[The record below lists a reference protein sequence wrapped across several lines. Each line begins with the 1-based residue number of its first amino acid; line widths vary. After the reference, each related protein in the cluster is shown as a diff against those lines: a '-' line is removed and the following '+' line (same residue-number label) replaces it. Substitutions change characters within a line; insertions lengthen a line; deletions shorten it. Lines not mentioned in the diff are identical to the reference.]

1 MQHQRS
7 WQNKHFIV
15 KSGMILSDLNY
26 AERYEAL
33 AQKEAAIWERIE
45 NNYIRN
51 WTEVFAEKA
60 QKYADNIVI
69 REVETEADFT
79 YRQLHKAS
87 DAVADY
93 IRAHIPDNRIGL
105 YYKNSFLFL
114 AALIG
119 INKTGR
125 LAVLF
130 NTNEPMARVGEMA
143 KRSDV
148 STVLGDPIEG
158 LKHYDIQTMIDTPT
172 QAPIHITDIPT
183 TLEDPAFVI
192 FTSGTSGP
200 SKPALFSHRRMIGA
214 GVAWSLRTFMKEEH
228 NCYITL
234 PLYHGNALAV
244 AFSAVVTAGA
254 TATLRPKFSVT
265 HFFED
270 VKKFGC
276 THMVYIG
283 ELWRYLLDRHP
294 QEEKTSL
301 HTIFGNGLHKTL
313 WEEVVSRY
321 HISHVV
327 EHFGA
332 TEMPA
337 SALTNW
343 MDVPG
348 YCGYIPPEHPDNEDI
363 KLIDEAGNEVP
374 PNTPGEAI
382 FRVPNNRYRG
392 YLDPALDK
400 PKLLEQGGILW
411 WRSGDLLSRNEAG
424 FFTFVDRVGDS
435 YRYKGENVASAD
447 VEKVLMT
454 SELFEEAVVYG
465 IRFEGIEGKIGMASV
480 LPKEALDDAALKQL
494 HDHLKRHLASYA
506 LPYFLRLSD
515 RPHTTTSTLKIQ
527 KKALADQ
534 GVEACEKAPCYLLY
548 HDCYIPITRTVYRK
562 LQSGEI
568 VPGRE

>member
-1 MQHQRS
+1 
-7 WQNKHFIV
+7 
-15 KSGMILSDLNY
+15 MILSDLT
-26 AERYEAL
+26 YEARYTRL
-33 AQKEAAIWERIE
+33 AEEEARIWEKTE
-45 NNYIRN
+45 GNYTAN
-51 WTEVFAEKA
+51 WTEFFEEKA
-60 QKYADNIVI
+60 AQYGENILI
-69 REVETEADFT
+69 RETETGDAFT
-79 YRQLHKAS
+79 YRDLSVAS

-93 IRAHIPDNRIGL
+93 IRAHIPDRQIGL

-130 NTNEPMARVGEMA
+130 NTNEPPARVAEMA

-148 STVLGDPIEG
+148 STVLGNAVENCTR
-158 LKHYDIQTMIDTPT
+158 YDIQTLINTPT
-172 QAPIHITDIPT
+172 QAPVHIADYRT

-244 AFSAVVTAGA
+244 AFSAVVVSGA
-254 TATLRPKFSVT
+254 TATVRPKFSVT

-270 VKKFGC
+270 IERFGC

-294 QEEKTSL
+294 EKRSTSL
-301 HTIFGNGLHKTL
+301 HTIFGNGLHEVL
-313 WEEVVSRY
+313 WKEVISRY
-321 HISHVV
+321 NISHVV

-348 YCGYIPPEHPDNEDI
+348 YCGYIPPEHPDNADI
-363 KLIDEAGNEVP
+363 LLIDDAGHPVAP
-374 PNTPGEAI
+374 DIPGEAI

-392 YLDPALDK
+392 YLDPALDAAK
-400 PKLLEQGGILW
+400 IVMRDGMQW
-411 WRSGDLLSRNEAG
+411 WRSGDLLKRNETG

-435 YRYKGENVASAD
+435 YRFKGENIASLD
-447 VEKVLMT
+447 IENVLMQ
-454 SELFEEAVVYG
+454 SGLLEEAVVYG
-465 IRFEGIEGKIGMASV
+465 IRFPGIEGKIGMASV
-480 LPKEALDDAALKQL
+480 VPKTPLDDAALDQL
-494 HDHLKRHLASYA
+494 LTHLKKHLAAYA
-506 LPYFLRLSD
+506 LPWFLRIQHEKH
-515 RPHTTTSTLKIQ
+515 PTTSTLKIQ
-527 KKALADQ
+527 KKALS
-534 GVEACEKAPCYLLY
+534 EAGISRYATSPHYLLHEGHY
-548 HDCYIPITRTVYRK
+548 HLIDNLLYRR
-562 LQSGEI
+562 LMQGEI
-568 VPGRE
+568 VPGRKS

>member
-1 MQHQRS
+1 
-7 WQNKHFIV
+7 
-15 KSGMILSDLNY
+15 MILSDLNF
-26 AERYEAL
+26 AKHYEL
-33 AQKEAAIWERIE
+33 IAQKEASVWDRIE
-45 NNYIRN
+45 NNYTRN
-51 WTEVFAEKA
+51 WTEIFTQKA
-60 QKYADNIVI
+60 QHCADNIVI
-69 REVETEADFT
+69 REVETDASFT
-79 YRQLHKAS
+79 YRQLDKAS
-87 DAVADY
+87 EAVADY

-130 NTNEPMARVGEMA
+130 NTNEPMPRLVEMA
-143 KRSDV
+143 HRSDV
-148 STVLGDPIEG
+148 STVFGDAIEG
-158 LKHYDIQTMIDTPT
+158 LRHYDIQTMIDTPT
-172 QAPIHITDIPT
+172 QAPINIADLPT

-214 GVAWSLRTFMKEEH
+214 GVAWSLRTFMTEEH

-294 QEEKTSL
+294 QTEHTTL
-301 HTIFGNGLHKTL
+301 HTIFGNGLHEKL
-313 WEEVVSRY
+313 WKEVLSRY

-343 MDVPG
+343 MDIPG
-348 YCGYIPPEHPDNEDI
+348 YCGYIPPAHPDSEDI
-363 KLIDEAGNEVP
+363 RLIDESGNEVP

-382 FRVPNNRYRG
+382 FRVPHNRYRG

-400 PKLLEQGGILW
+400 PKLLEQDGILW
-411 WRSGDLLSRNEAG
+411 WRSGDLLSRNEEG

-447 VEKVLMT
+447 VEKVLME
-454 SELFEEAVVYG
+454 SGLFEEAVVYG
-465 IRFEGIEGKIGMASV
+465 IRFEGIEGKIGMAS
-480 LPKEALDDAALKQL
+480 LLCKEPLTEPKLRQL
-494 HDHLKRHLASYA
+494 LTHLKKHLAPYA

-527 KKALADQ
+527 KKSLADQ
-534 GVEACEKAPCYLLY
+534 GIKACEKAPCYLLY
-548 HDCYIPITRTVYRK
+548 HDRYIPLTRAVYHK

-568 VPGRE
+568 IPGKI

>member
-1 MQHQRS
+1 
-7 WQNKHFIV
+7 
-15 KSGMILSDLNY
+15 MILSDLTY
-26 AERYEAL
+26 AERYEVL
-33 AQKEAAIWERIE
+33 AQKEASIWKGIE
-45 NNYIRN
+45 NNYTRN
-51 WTEVFAEKA
+51 WTEVFTQKA
-60 QKYADNIVI
+60 QQYADNTVI
-69 REVETEADFT
+69 QEVETGAAFT
-79 YRQLHKAS
+79 YRELHEAS
-87 DAVADY
+87 DAVANY
-93 IRAHIPDNRIGL
+93 IRAHIVDERIGL
-105 YYKNSFLFL
+105 YYQNSFLFL

-130 NTNEPMARVGEMA
+130 NTNEPMARLHEMA
-143 KRSDV
+143 KRSEV
-148 STVLGDPIEG
+148 STVLGESIEG

-172 QAPIHITDIPT
+172 QAPIHIADLPT

-265 HFFED
+265 RFFED

-294 QEEKTSL
+294 QEEKTPL
-301 HTIFGNGLHKTL
+301 HTIFGNGLHEAL
-313 WEEVVSRY
+313 WKEVISRY

-348 YCGYIPPEHPDNEDI
+348 YCGYIPPEHPDHQQI
-363 KLIDEAGNEVP
+363 LLIDDEGKPVDC
-374 PNTPGEAI
+374 NTPGEAI
-382 FRVPNNRYRG
+382 FEVPNNRYRG
-392 YLDPALDK
+392 YLDPSLDAA
-400 PKLLEQGGILW
+400 KLLEREGRLW
-411 WRSGDLLSRNEAG
+411 WRSGDLLKENEEG
-424 FFTFVDRVGDS
+424 FFSFVDRVGDS
-435 YRYKGENVASAD
+435 YRFKGENVASLD
-447 VEKVLMT
+447 VEKVILE
-454 SELFEEAVVYG
+454 SGLVEEAVVYG
-465 IRFEGIEGKIGMASV
+465 ITFKGVEGKVGMAS
-480 LPKEALDDAALKQL
+480 LLFKEDFYEEKLSQL
-494 HDHLKRHLASYA
+494 LVHMQKHLASYA
-506 LPYFLRLSD
+506 LPFFIKIQNQKHS
-515 RPHTTTSTLKIQ
+515 TTSTMKIQ
-527 KKALADQ
+527 KKELADE
-534 GVEACEKAPCYLLY
+534 GVKSYAKQPHYFLFEGSYHKIDDTLY
-548 HDCYIPITRTVYRK
+548 QK
-562 LQSGEI
+562 LTAGDMVVGKVS
-568 VPGRE
+568 

>member
-1 MQHQRS
+1 
-7 WQNKHFIV
+7 
-15 KSGMILSDLNY
+15 MILSDLT
-26 AERYEAL
+26 YEARYTRL
-33 AQKEAAIWERIE
+33 AEEEARIWEKTE
-45 NNYIRN
+45 GNYTAN
-51 WTEVFAEKA
+51 WTEFFEEKA
-60 QKYADNIVI
+60 AQYGENILI
-69 REVETEADFT
+69 RETETGDAFT
-79 YRQLHKAS
+79 YRDLSVAS

-93 IRAHIPDNRIGL
+93 IRAHIPDRQIGL

-130 NTNEPMARVGEMA
+130 NTNEPPARVAEMA

-148 STVLGDPIEG
+148 STVLGNAVENCTR
-158 LKHYDIQTMIDTPT
+158 YDIQTLINTPT
-172 QAPIHITDIPT
+172 QAPVHIADYRT

-244 AFSAVVTAGA
+244 AFSAVVVSGA
-254 TATLRPKFSVT
+254 TATVRPKFSVT

-270 VKKFGC
+270 IERFGC

-294 QEEKTSL
+294 EKRATSL
-301 HTIFGNGLHKTL
+301 HTIFGNGLHEAL
-313 WEEVVSRY
+313 WKEVVSRY
-321 HISHVV
+321 NISHVV

-348 YCGYIPPEHPDNEDI
+348 YCGYIPPEHPDNADI
-363 KLIDEAGNEVP
+363 LLIDDAGHPVAP
-374 PNTPGEAI
+374 DIPGEAI

-392 YLDPALDK
+392 YLDPALDAAK
-400 PKLLEQGGILW
+400 IVMRDGMQW
-411 WRSGDLLSRNEAG
+411 WRSGDLLKRNETG

-435 YRYKGENVASAD
+435 YRFKGENIASLD
-447 VEKVLMT
+447 IENVLMQ
-454 SELFEEAVVYG
+454 SGLLEEAVVYG
-465 IRFEGIEGKIGMASV
+465 IRFPGIEGKIGMASV
-480 LPKEALDDAALKQL
+480 VPKTPLDDAALDQL
-494 HDHLKRHLASYA
+494 LTHLKKHLAAYA
-506 LPYFLRLSD
+506 LPWFLRIQHEKH
-515 RPHTTTSTLKIQ
+515 PTTSTLKIQ
-527 KKALADQ
+527 KKALS
-534 GVEACEKAPCYLLY
+534 EAGISRYATSPHYLLHEGHY
-548 HDCYIPITRTVYRK
+548 HLIDNLLYRR
-562 LQSGEI
+562 LMQGEI
-568 VPGRE
+568 VPGRKS